1 MLNYKLQGLIM
12 SARIREERERGAMDM
27 IQKIVGHFTQNLT
40 YRKAIASILGN
51 LIIGVSVAGLAYSL
65 MGNDPFTA
73 MNMAISDGLGVGL
86 GTYQLVVNC
95 ILLIIQFIWG
105 RNYIG
110 FGSIVNMCFAGYV
123 IEFTGYG
130 LNTLFGDSSQYTFLQ
145 RLIIML
151 ISLVVVSFG
160 VSMYQVSSLG
170 VSPYDFLALGL
181 TDCLPTPYFV
191 NRVGTDVTCVVVILI
206 AVFSGFITWDISHL
220 GIGTICV
227 AFFLGPLVNAFNS
240 FNQRWIR

>member
-1 MLNYKLQGLIM
+1 MNIIK
-12 SARIREERERGAMDM
+12 
-27 IQKIVGHFTQNLT
+27 KIITHFTQNLT
-40 YRKAIASILGN
+40 YRKAVAAVLGN
-51 LIIGVSVAGLAYSL
+51 VIIGVSVAGLAYSL

-86 GTYQLVVNC
+86 GTYQLIVNFL
-95 ILLIIQFIWG
+95 LLIIQLIWG

-160 VSMYQVSSLG
+160 VSMYQTASLG

-181 TDCLPTPYFV
+181 TDHLQKPYFV
-191 NRVGTDVTCVVVILI
+191 IRVGTDVSCVLVILI
-206 AVFSGFITWDISHL
+206 AVFSGFITWNLSHL

-227 AFFLGPLVNAFNS
+227 AFFLGPLVNAFNA

>member
-1 MLNYKLQGLIM
+1 M
-12 SARIREERERGAMDM
+12 
-27 IQKIVGHFTQNLT
+27 
-40 YRKAIASILGN
+40 
-51 LIIGVSVAGLAYSL
+51 
-65 MGNDPFTA
+65 
-73 MNMAISDGLGVGL
+73 
-86 GTYQLVVNC
+86 
-95 ILLIIQFIWG
+95 
-105 RNYIG
+105 
-110 FGSIVNMCFAGYV
+110 
-123 IEFTGYG
+123 
-130 LNTLFGDSSQYTFLQ
+130 TFLQ
-145 RLIIML
+145 RFIVML

-181 TDCLPTPYFV
+181 TDRLPTPYFV

-206 AVFSGFITWDISHL
+206 AVFGGFITWDISHL